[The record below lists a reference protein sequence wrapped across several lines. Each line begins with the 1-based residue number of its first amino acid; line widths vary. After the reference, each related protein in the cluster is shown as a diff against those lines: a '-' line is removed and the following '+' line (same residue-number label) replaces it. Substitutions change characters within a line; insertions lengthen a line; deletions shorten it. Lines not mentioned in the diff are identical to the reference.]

1 MISNRERRIRHAAAH
16 ILLFVLAAVTA
27 CSAQEERRAI
37 QKPTPTNP
45 ALARQLRL
53 PGTVKIKAV
62 ITPDGQVK
70 QAEVVGAHPLLV
82 GPDELGLDA
91 FRAVVPRVVY
101 SSRWVAFFRLDG
113 NRDLPLA
120 AAA

>member
-37 QKPTPTNP
+37 QKPTPTYP

-82 GPDELGLDA
+82 DA
-91 FRAVVPRVVY
+91 TLEALKKWKYEPSNTETTATLEFNFHP
-101 SSRWVAFFRLDG
+101 
-113 NRDLPLA
+113 
-120 AAA
+120 